1 MAERRNA
8 DLANAAVLIQMA
20 IHTFPVTDS
29 KAAVG
34 EANKKIRDFSATISK
49 MIEDR

>member
-1 MAERRNA
+1 VAERRNA

-29 KAAVG
+29 KPAIT
-34 EANKKIRDFSATISK
+34 EANKKIREFSAAINR
-49 MIEDR
+49 MIEER